1 MNSTLISDPGGSRP
15 SWLAPRHRLIRR
27 TPRALTPALICSLL
41 LLAAATAPADAHVQ
55 VRPTTAAPD
64 DAVLF
69 EVLVPNER
77 SNRTVELELAVPAG
91 VIPFSY
97 EETPGWRRSLTL
109 KRDQSIRSIVWRGRL
124 RSDGFAR
131 FGFLASTP
139 PREGQIQWK
148 AIQTYDDGRKVRW
161 IGPPD
166 SEEPAAVTMVSERFP
181 RQDVGGEAAGRAETP
196 SGPAQGADNTEAA
209 QTSDDGSDGT
219 ARWLAIAAL
228 VAALASLAIALLR
241 GRSSRGAR
249 TREPRRTHSME
260 REL

>member
-1 MNSTLISDPGGSRP
+1 MNSSLTSDHHRS
-15 SWLAPRHRLIRR
+15 PRAA
-27 TPRALTPALICSLL
+27 RALTFALICIGLV
-41 LLAAATAPADAHVQ
+41 LAAAAPGAAAHVD

-77 SNRTVELELAVPAG
+77 GESTVQVELAVPTG

-148 AIQTYDDGRKVRW
+148 AIQTYEDGRKVRW
-161 IGPPD
+161 IEPPD
-166 SEEPAAVTMVSERFP
+166 GENPAAVTTVSDRFP
-181 RQDVGGEAAGRAETP
+181 RQDAGGEAAGSAERQ
-196 SGPAQGADNTEAA
+196 SGQPPGADEPQTTE
-209 QTSDDGSDGT
+209 SSGDGSDGT
-219 ARWLAIAAL
+219 ARWLAA
-228 VAALASLAIALLR
+228 AALAVALAGLAITLVR
-241 GRSSRGAR
+241 GRRPKPSA
-249 TREPRRTHSME
+249 
-260 REL
+260 RELA

>member
-1 MNSTLISDPGGSRP
+1 MKSS
-15 SWLAPRHRLIRR
+15 
-27 TPRALTPALICSLL
+27 LTPALICLLL
-41 LLAAATAPADAHVQ
+41 LLAAATPPAAAHVQ
-55 VRPTTAAPD
+55 VRPNTAAPD

-77 SNRTVELELAVPAG
+77 SNRTVELELAIPTG

-97 EETPGWRRSLTL
+97 AETPGWRRSLTL

-139 PREGQIQWK
+139 PREGAIQWK

-161 IGPPD
+161 IGPAD

-181 RQDVGGEAAGRAETP
+181 REDAGGEAAGEAETP
-196 SGPAQGADNTEAA
+196 SGQPQASNEN
-209 QTSDDGSDGT
+209 QTDESSGDSSDGT

-228 VAALASLAIALLR
+228 VAALASLAVTLLR
-241 GRSSRGAR
+241 RRPERPSRREGDVEPSTRSSE
-249 TREPRRTHSME
+249 T
-260 REL
+260 

>member
-1 MNSTLISDPGGSRP
+1 MNSSLTSDPCGPQP
-15 SWLAPRHRLIRR
+15 SWLAARR
-27 TPRALTPALICSLL
+27 YSSRRAWRALTSTLICLGL
-41 LLAAATAPADAHVQ
+41 PLAVGTPLAAAHID

-77 SNRTVELELAVPAG
+77 GERTVEVELAVPTG

-139 PREGQIQWK
+139 PREGEIQWK
-148 AIQTYDDGRKVRW
+148 AIQTYEDGRKVRW
-161 IGPPD
+161 IEPPD
-166 SEEPAAVTMVSERFP
+166 GESPAAVTTISERFP
-181 RQDVGGEAAGRAETP
+181 RQDAGGEAAGGAEAE
-196 SGPAQGADNTEAA
+196 SGQPPRDEESQTTE
-209 QTSDDGSDGT
+209 SSGDGSDGT
-219 ARWLAIAAL
+219 ARWLAAAAL
-228 VAALASLAIALLR
+228 AAALASLAIAIVR
-241 GRSSRGAR
+241 RRPPRPAAR
-249 TREPRRTHSME
+249 EET
-260 REL
+260 

>member
-1 MNSTLISDPGGSRP
+1 MNTSPTSNSAGSRP
-15 SWLAPRHRLIRR
+15 SWPAARRHLGRR
-27 TPRALTPALICSLL
+27 TPRGLTPALICLVL
-41 LLAAATAPADAHVQ
+41 VLAAATPPAAAHVQ
-55 VRPTTAAPD
+55 IRPNTAAPD

-77 SNRTVELELAVPAG
+77 SNRTVELELAVPTG

-139 PREGQIQWK
+139 PREGEIQWK

-161 IGPPD
+161 IEPPD
-166 SEEPAAVTMVSERFP
+166 GENPAAVTTVSERFP
-181 RQDVGGEAAGRAETP
+181 RQDAGGEAAGRAEDA
-196 SGPAQGADNTEAA
+196 SGQAQGGAVPATDED
-209 QTSDDGSDGT
+209 SDGGSDAT
-219 ARWLAIAAL
+219 ARWLAAAAL
-228 VAALASLAIALLR
+228 AAALASLALTLLR
-241 GRSSRGAR
+241 RRPAGRASEG
-249 TREPRRTHSME
+249 ERR
-260 REL
+260 

>member
-1 MNSTLISDPGGSRP
+1 MNSSLISHPARSWPERP
-15 SWLAPRHRLIRR
+15 APRHHLSRR
-27 TPRALTPALICSLL
+27 TPRALTAALICLVL
-41 LLAAATAPADAHVQ
+41 LLAAATPPAAAHVQ

-77 SNRTVELELAVPAG
+77 SNRTVELELAVPTG

-139 PREGQIQWK
+139 PREGEIQWK

-161 IGPPD
+161 IEPPD
-166 SEEPAAVTMVSERFP
+166 GENPAALTTVSERFP

-196 SGPAQGADNTEAA
+196 SGQP
-209 QTSDDGSDGT
+209 QTSAENQSDESSGDGSDGT
-219 ARWLAIAAL
+219 ARWLAAAAL
-228 VAALASLAIALLR
+228 VAALASLAIALL
-241 GRSSRGAR
+241 GRRHGS
-249 TREPRRTHSME
+249 TRERRAVHSSVE
-260 REL
+260 KEV